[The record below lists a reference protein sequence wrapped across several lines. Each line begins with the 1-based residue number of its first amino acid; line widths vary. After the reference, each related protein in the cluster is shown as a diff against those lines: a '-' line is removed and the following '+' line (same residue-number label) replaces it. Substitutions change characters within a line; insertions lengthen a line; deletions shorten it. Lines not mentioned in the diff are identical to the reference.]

1 MLSGSLE
8 GEGEGER
15 GKREGEERGG
25 GERLHVLIT
34 NKRMAVR

>member
-1 MLSGSLE
+1 MRKVE
-8 GEGEGER
+8 ER
-15 GKREGEERGG
+15 GEREGEKRGG